1 MTNKQRTD
9 LIERHLRE
17 HKYADLHSLA
27 QRFGGSLST
36 VRRILDGLEER
47 GVVRRHHGGASL
59 VEGDALARENDFL
72 TRIQR
77 QADRKFRI
85 ASVIAEQVA
94 PGTTVILD
102 GGSTTF
108 AVARLLVEKFEEKV
122 GPILTEEE
130 RNADIDTVGGLVFT
144 LAGRVPARGEV
155 ISHPSGYEFRILDS
169 DPRRIRRLRAR
180 RMDPIDAPPD
190 GESPKPA

>member
-59 VEGDALARENDFL
+59 VEGDALAF
-72 TRIQR
+72 
-77 QADRKFRI
+77 
-85 ASVIAEQVA
+85 
-94 PGTTVILD
+94 
-102 GGSTTF
+102 
-108 AVARLLVEKFEEKV
+108 
-122 GPILTEEE
+122 
-130 RNADIDTVGGLVFT
+130 
-144 LAGRVPARGEV
+144 
-155 ISHPSGYEFRILDS
+155 
-169 DPRRIRRLRAR
+169 
-180 RMDPIDAPPD
+180 APPP
-190 GESPKPA
+190 GGTAWAWAPSSAMRRCRSGF

>member
-47 GVVRRHHGGASL
+47 GVVRRHHGGASV

-94 PGTTVILD
+94 PGEHVGDRLGLD
-102 GGSTTF
+102 RGRGRELH
-108 AVARLLVEKFEEKV
+108 AAQDLQDLR
-122 GPILTEEE
+122 
-130 RNADIDTVGGLVFT
+130 RNAQIVK
-144 LAGRVPARGEV
+144 R
-155 ISHPSGYEFRILDS
+155 
-169 DPRRIRRLRAR
+169 
-180 RMDPIDAPPD
+180 
-190 GESPKPA
+190 